1 MLQIKDLHSGCI
13 LPDLR
18 VDGVV
23 SLAWAQDGC
32 TLFYT
37 TTDENQRPYRQTY
50 FCLLESFIQELD
62 IFLPISLLA
71 GCNALNWDQML

>member
-37 TTDENQRPYRQTY
+37 TTDENQRPYRQTC

-62 IFLPISLLA
+62 IFLPIS
-71 GCNALNWDQML
+71 